1 VSCHIAPLPPDAA
14 EPLSRL
20 HRLCFPDDP
29 WDGTACREILDMLGC
44 FGFVAW
50 EDAAPIGFALA
61 LDLGGTCEILSL
73 GVAPDR
79 RRRGAGAALLATIT
93 TEARRRGSRALVLEV
108 AEDNPAAA
116 ALYVAHG
123 FVAIGRR
130 AHYYRRGRQFVD
142 ALVLQ
147 LHLDSPADSI

>member
-1 VSCHIAPLPPDAA
+1 VSCHIAPLPPGAA

-29 WDGTACREILDMLGC
+29 WDETACCEILGMPGC

-50 EDAAPIGFALA
+50 QDAAPIGFALA

-73 GVAPDR
+73 GVIPDR
-79 RRRGAGAALLATIT
+79 RRRGAGAALLAAIT
-93 TEARRRGSRALVLEV
+93 AEARRRGGRALVLEV
-108 AEDNPAAA
+108 AEDNPVAR
-116 ALYVAHG
+116 ALYAARG

-130 AHYYRRGRQFVD
+130 ARYYRRGRQFAD
-142 ALVLQ
+142 ALVLR
-147 LHLDSPADSI
+147 LHLDSPAGSI